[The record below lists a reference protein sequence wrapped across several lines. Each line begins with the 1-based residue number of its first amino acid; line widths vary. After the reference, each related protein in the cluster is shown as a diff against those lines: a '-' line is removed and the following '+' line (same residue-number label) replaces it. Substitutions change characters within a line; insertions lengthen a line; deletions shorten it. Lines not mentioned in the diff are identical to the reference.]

1 MKLLTIIKNL
11 FSRKK
16 EPAPVAEAP
25 IPRLTLQEYADLHC
39 FSVGALRGRI
49 SRREKTCAPEDR
61 PILKLVETKAGM
73 RPTKLYPVAYL
84 ERVMPPNS
92 NPPSE
97 VKMVQAGTDHERI
110 SKLIYSSYCKGDT
123 DLLDFWHCPSQR
135 CDQEICKSC
144 LRNLGNFPE
153 GTVGTISN
161 QEVRREGDRCSAYCG
176 LLASAHS
183 KHVLY

>member
-1 MKLLTIIKNL
+1 MKLLTILKNL
-11 FSRKK
+11 FSRKAA
-16 EPAPVAEAP
+16 PAPAAEAP
-25 IPRLTLQEYADLHC
+25 VPRLTLQEYAYLHC

-49 SRREKTCAPEDR
+49 SRREKTCALEDR
-61 PILKLVETKAGM
+61 PTLRLVETKAGM

-84 ERVMPPNS
+84 ERVMPPKPNL
-92 NPPSE
+92 PSE
-97 VKMVQAGTDHERI
+97 VKMVQTTDHERI
-110 SKLIYSSYCKGDT
+110 SKLIYSNYCKGDKA
-123 DLLDFWHCPSQR
+123 LLDFWHCPPQR

-153 GTVGTISN
+153 GTSGTVSE

-176 LLASAHS
+176 FLASAHA

>member
-11 FSRKK
+11 IKITRKK
-16 EPAPVAEAP
+16 EPAVKASV
-25 IPRLTLQEYADLHC
+25 PRLTLQEYAYLHD
-39 FSVGALRGRI
+39 FSIGALRGRI

-61 PILKLVETKAGM
+61 PILMLVDTKAGM

-84 ERVMPPNS
+84 ERVMPPKA

-97 VKMVQAGTDHERI
+97 EEMVQAGTDHKRI
-110 SKLIYSSYCKGDT
+110 SQLIYSSYCKGDK
-123 DLLDFWHCPSQR
+123 DLLDFWHCPSHR

-144 LRNLGNFPE
+144 LRNLGNFPK

-176 LLASAHS
+176 LLASAHAR
-183 KHVLY
+183 HVLY